1 MTEWDICFLYRQAK
15 DKTKQ
20 IGVLEELTC
29 QSRLEIIAI
38 LLHNKETV
46 PRREMEKL
54 YKRMDDLSEKIS
66 VLEKEYREI
75 VRALNGGG
83 K

>member
-15 DKTKQ
+15 DKAKQ

-29 QSRLEIIAI
+29 QSRFEIIAI
-38 LLHNKETV
+38 LLHNNETL
-46 PRREMEKL
+46 PRREIEKL
-54 YKRMDDLSEKIS
+54 YKRMDELTEEIS